1 MILFM
6 TSSPCDNNVPEG
18 VCLPCVL
25 NAENGFVDR
34 LEKDW
39 QPDSRCVIICADPD
53 NYDRNNEMAE
63 TFQSAFQYHGL
74 TICDMKICDSR
85 KADEAGRMV
94 SESDV
99 VILGGGHVPTQNEFF
114 QRIGLPGIIKDFDGI
129 VIGISA
135 GTMNCAELVY
145 AQPELPGESEDPE
158 FRRFIPGLGL
168 TELMILPHY
177 QKVKDCLLDGK
188 RLYED
193 ITYPDSYG
201 RRFYTLVDES
211 YVYVKEGK
219 TIIFGE
225 AGLIEDGKIRQISEN
240 GGFYEV

>member
-94 SESDV
+94 QRVMLSFWAEVMYRHRMNFSRESV
-99 VILGGGHVPTQNEFF
+99 
-114 QRIGLPGIIKDFDGI
+114 
-129 VIGISA
+129 
-135 GTMNCAELVY
+135 
-145 AQPELPGESEDPE
+145 
-158 FRRFIPGLGL
+158 FR
-168 TELMILPHY
+168 
-177 QKVKDCLLDGK
+177 V
-188 RLYED
+188 
-193 ITYPDSYG
+193 S
-201 RRFYTLVDES
+201 
-211 YVYVKEGK
+211 
-219 TIIFGE
+219 
-225 AGLIEDGKIRQISEN
+225 
-240 GGFYEV
+240 